1 MGFLTDLLLFPIMGP
16 VRGVAFIAQQVQEAA
31 EAGLLDEDQV
41 QAELLS
47 LSLRQATG
55 EISEEEYAV
64 AETELL
70 GILDSMRIYQES
82 IMEADGWESEQ

>member
-47 LSLRQATG
+47 LSLRHATG
-55 EISEEEYAV
+55 EISEEEYAA

-70 GILDSMRIYQES
+70 GILDAMRIYRES
-82 IMEADGWESEQ
+82 IMEADGWEGEQ

>member
-47 LSLRQATG
+47 LSLQHATG
-55 EISEEEYAV
+55 EISDAEYEGY
-64 AETELL
+64 ETELL
-70 GILDSMRIYQES
+70 DILDAMRVYRESMQETPS
-82 IMEADGWESEQ
+82 GDNRP